1 MSNSLPYDKADPRS
15 IERYAKELVGRS
27 LRDVLGDIVV
37 KENDGK
43 GNLGNLVEEHYFK
56 YKPNSKSEAD
66 FAEAGVELKTT
77 PLRRIKKGLVP
88 KERLVLNIINYQEE
102 HKHYF
107 RESSFWKK
115 NSLLLLMFY
124 LYDEHAISIDYIFK
138 IVRLWEFPPEDLK
151 IIRDDWEAIVKK
163 IRDGKAHEL
172 SEGDTF
178 YLGACTKGANKG
190 SVRSQ
195 ANSNVPAM
203 QRAFSLKSK
212 YLKYIIDTSL
222 TNTPTPIDRRE
233 QEIVL
238 SEPYGLVA
246 EKLAVY
252 KTGRKNN
259 NSIVSTLSDYKA
271 GETFEELI
279 YRRFKPFIGKTE
291 DELFEEFEIPKTKA
305 KNRYHILA
313 ARIMG
318 VKGNRIEEFEKA
330 DVLMKTIR
338 LEQKG
343 TLKESMSFAQID
355 YKGILKEEWEESY
368 WFETITKRF
377 FFVIFQRDT
386 MNNLFLKRVMF
397 WTMPSSELSI
407 AYNFWQDIIR
417 NIKQNEYNNFWKL
430 KDHKTFHVRPKARNS
445 KDYILGPHGDMVP
458 KYSYWINAR
467 YILNIISQS

>member
-1 MSNSLPYDKADPRS
+1 MSNNLPYDKADPRS
-15 IERYAKELVGRS
+15 IERYAKELVGKS

-37 KENDGK
+37 KDNDGK
-43 GNLGNLVEEHYFK
+43 GNLGNLVEEQYFM
-56 YKPNSKSEAD
+56 YKPNSKSEPD

-77 PLRRIKKGLVP
+77 PLKKIKKGLVP

-124 LYDEHAISIDYIFK
+124 LYDEHAINIDYIFK

-163 IRDGKAHEL
+163 IREGKAHEL

-178 YLGACTKGANKG
+178 YLGACTKGANKE

-195 ANSNVPAM
+195 ANSDISAK

-222 TNTPTPIDRRE
+222 TNTPIRIDRQE
-233 QEIVL
+233 QELVL
-238 SEPYGLVA
+238 SEPYSLVA
-246 EKLAVY
+246 EKLTTY
-252 KTGRKNN
+252 RTRRKNDDA
-259 NSIVSTLSDYKA
+259 IVSSLTDYKP
-271 GETFEELI
+271 GETFEQLI
-279 YRRFKPFIGKTE
+279 YRRFEPYIGKTE
-291 DELFEEFEIPKTKA
+291 DELFEEFGIPKTKA

-338 LEQKG
+338 LERKG

-355 YKGILKEEWEESY
+355 YSGILEEEWEESY

-377 FFVIFQRDT
+377 FFVIFQKDISNR
-386 MNNLFLKRVMF
+386 LLLKRVMF
-397 WTMPSSELSI
+397 WTMPFKDLNI
-407 AYNFWQDIIR
+407 ASQFWQDIR
-417 NIKQNEYNNFWKL
+417 AKIKADDFLHFWKIS
-430 KDHKTFHVRPKARNS
+430 DNNVFHVRPKAKNS
-445 KDYILGPHGDMVP
+445 FDRVESPNGKLE
-458 KYSYWINAR
+458 KRFCYWINAK
-467 YILNIISQS
+467 YIQHTIG

>member
-190 SVRSQ
+190 SIRSQ

-222 TNTPTPIDRRE
+222 SNTSTPINRQE

-238 SEPYGLVA
+238 SEPYSLVA
-246 EKLAVY
+246 EKLATY
-252 KTGRKNN
+252 RTGRKNEDA
-259 NSIVSTLSDYKA
+259 IVSSLSEYMP
-271 GETFEELI
+271 GETFEGLI
-279 YRRFKPFIGKTE
+279 YRRFEPFIGKTE
-291 DELFEEFEIPKTKA
+291 DELFEEFRIPKTKA

-338 LEQKG
+338 LEKRG
-343 TLKESMSFAQID
+343 SIKESMSFAQID
-355 YKGILKEEWEESY
+355 YTGILEEVWEESY
-368 WFETITKRF
+368 WFNTVTKRF
-377 FFVIFQRDT
+377 FFVVFQKDPD
-386 MNNLFLKRVMF
+386 NNLRLNRVAF
-397 WTMPSSELSI
+397 WTMPQTDISI
-407 AYNFWQDIIR
+407 AKLFWEDIKR
-417 NIKQNEYNNFWKL
+417 NVASNNFYSFWKMRDNKL
-430 KDHKTFHVRPKARNS
+430 FHVRPKAIDS
-445 KDYILGPHGDMVP
+445 SDLILSPHG
-458 KYSYWINAR
+458 KYERKLCYWLNAK
-467 YILNIISQS
+467 YIQDIITK